1 MHSSGFRTTAPRHRR
16 PALPNVMN
24 IRDMTFVL
32 QKLRNWPSLHEA
44 QDYAAACLDKLPD
57 GFCDSPDKCQLVVAL
72 VKIAI
77 AEVPREVEAAVDEAL
92 QMRLPADV
100 FCYYQF
106 ERAVIRNL
114 RCRLI
119 EKP

>member
-1 MHSSGFRTTAPRHRR
+1 
-16 PALPNVMN
+16 MN
-24 IRDMTFVL
+24 LNTITLTL

-44 QDYAAACLDKLPD
+44 NDHAAAALNKLPD

-77 AEVPREVEAAVDEAL
+77 AEAPREVEAAVDEAL

-106 ERAVIRNL
+106 ERGVIRIL
-114 RCRLI
+114 RPRLVQRHD
-119 EKP
+119 